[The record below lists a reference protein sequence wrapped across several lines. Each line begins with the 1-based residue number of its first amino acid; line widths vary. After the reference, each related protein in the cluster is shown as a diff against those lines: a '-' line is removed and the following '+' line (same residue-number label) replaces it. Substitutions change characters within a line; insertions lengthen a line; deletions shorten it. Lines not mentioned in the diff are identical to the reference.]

1 MKEEYITVSEFAEL
15 AGVSVQAVYKRYS
28 TEFKVINGKKM
39 LKKSALAEFGLNQN
53 LNQVESGLKADE
65 ALLRTVSMLEKE
77 LEVKNRQIESLTNLL
92 DQQQKLQAMG
102 IAAGAEKARIEEKEA
117 PAEQQSMTREEERAE
132 FKRLMALMP
141 KAPGLFGA
149 SPKDIAEWED
159 AQEKVISQMTE
170 QEKKSIVK
178 WGFKK
183 GFRYIWS

>member
-1 MKEEYITVSEFAEL
+1 MKDEYITVSEFAEL

-92 DQQQKLQAMG
+92 DQQQKLQAIGMR
-102 IAAGAEKARIEEKEA
+102 AHPQKELEEKEA

-170 QEKKSIVK
+170 QEKKIILK